1 MGDLLLPEELTVL
14 PQELLVESLVLPQPS
29 VLPESLVVMVLLW
42 EMLMVPVWEV
52 LMVPVWE
59 VLMVLSELILG
70 NQNIVNTVVI
80 KYQFLTKLAG
90 QCVKLLV
97 TPNVR
102 IIPLLSKNFSI
113 SNLEIN

>member
-29 VLPESLVVMVLLW
+29 VLPESLVVMVL
-42 EMLMVPVWEV
+42 VWEV

-59 VLMVLSELILG
+59 VLSELILG
-70 NQNIVNTVVI
+70 NQIIVNTVVI

-90 QCVKLLV
+90 QFVKLLV

-102 IIPLLSKNFSI
+102 IIPLLSKKFAI

>member
-42 EMLMVPVWEV
+42 EVLMVPVWEV

-59 VLMVLSELILG
+59 VLSELILG

-90 QCVKLLV
+90 QFVKLLV

-102 IIPLLSKNFSI
+102 IIPLLSKNFAI

>member
-42 EMLMVPVWEV
+42 EVLMVPVWEV
-52 LMVPVWE
+52 LMVP
-59 VLMVLSELILG
+59 SELILG

-90 QCVKLLV
+90 QFVKLLV

-102 IIPLLSKNFSI
+102 IIPLLSKNFAI